1 MPLFD
6 THAHYNDDAFDQNRK
21 GLLDALPDAG
31 VGAVVIPG
39 VDVESSRSALA
50 LAESR
55 PWLFA
60 AAGIHPEDCAGC
72 TAADFS
78 AIRDLCR
85 EKKVVAI
92 GEIGLDYYWAENP
105 PKEFQQMVFRRQL
118 ELALELE
125 LPVIVHDR
133 EAHGD
138 SLEIVKEFPG
148 VRGVFHC
155 FSGSPEMAEELL
167 KRGWYLGF
175 DGPVTYKNARRA
187 PGGRGRHAPG
197 PDRGGDGRALHE
209 PGAQPGQ
216 AERQPESPLHCGK
229 TGGVEGHLPGG
240 DGGAHL
246 EQWPAAV
253 RAGGEG
259 MKKAFLMVL
268 ACLLLAGCGAPTGTT
283 AKVPETAPEEPISA
297 PAVVTEGRVPEEYD
311 ALPTEVVSLY
321 DWQTSGEPL
330 ALLAEIPEQEMALYG
345 VADRDAPHVLFRWGD
360 TLAEFPDWVIY
371 TPKSVTPE
379 LLALDLDGDGAVE
392 PVVSCFQGGNQVSR
406 YALHVLQQSRGTL
419 TDSQLPDSLYEE
431 QLSALLTLSGSG
443 EMLTISLGSQSI
455 EAALRRGCRR
465 RLWNTCGPELLSLG
479 RKMGASFGWRIGPRC
494 TPRIPPS
501 PP

>member
-6 THAHYNDDAFDQNRK
+6 THAHYNDDAFDQDRK

-50 LAESR
+50 LAENR

-138 SLEIVKEFPG
+138 TMDIIREFPA
-148 VRGVFHC
+148 VTGVFHC
-155 FSGSPEMAEELL
+155 FSGSPEMAAELL
-167 KRGWYLGF
+167 KRGWYIGF

-187 PGGRGRHAPG
+187 PEVAAITPPERMLVETDSPYMAPVPVRGKRNDSRNLSYVLETLAAWKGMTPEALTAITWENGRR
-197 PDRGGDGRALHE
+197 
-209 PGAQPGQ
+209 
-216 AERQPESPLHCGK
+216 
-229 TGGVEGHLPGG
+229 
-240 DGGAHL
+240 
-246 EQWPAAV
+246 
-253 RAGGEG
+253 
-259 MKKAFLMVL
+259 
-268 ACLLLAGCGAPTGTT
+268 
-283 AKVPETAPEEPISA
+283 
-297 PAVVTEGRVPEEYD
+297 
-311 ALPTEVVSLY
+311 
-321 DWQTSGEPL
+321 
-330 ALLAEIPEQEMALYG
+330 
-345 VADRDAPHVLFRWGD
+345 LFR
-360 TLAEFPDWVIY
+360 
-371 TPKSVTPE
+371 
-379 LLALDLDGDGAVE
+379 
-392 PVVSCFQGGNQVSR
+392 
-406 YALHVLQQSRGTL
+406 
-419 TDSQLPDSLYEE
+419 
-431 QLSALLTLSGSG
+431 
-443 EMLTISLGSQSI
+443 
-455 EAALRRGCRR
+455 
-465 RLWNTCGPELLSLG
+465 
-479 RKMGASFGWRIGPRC
+479 
-494 TPRIPPS
+494 IP
-501 PP
+501 